1 MSPDLHTL
9 AGAYAVDAL
18 PPDERAAY
26 EEHVQACPDCAQEVR
41 ELRATAARLAAAS
54 ARTPPASLRGRV
66 LAAIAAIRPLPPPAQ
81 PVAAPLRR
89 LMPRLLAAAAA
100 VALLV
105 AGTFGVL
112 ALGADRRADRLAL
125 DNDRL
130 TDVVNRLAL
139 DNDQLTDVLVASDA
153 RGIGGQVA
161 GGGQATVM
169 VSRDRGTVVL
179 LADDLAAVAGDRD
192 YQVWL
197 IGPGGTRAA
206 RSGGLLDPDSTGDAM
221 RLVEAPLADVTAVG
235 LTVEPAGGSKRPTT
249 RPVLLLR
256 LPA

>member
-18 PPDERAAY
+18 PQDERVAY

-54 ARTPPASLRGRV
+54 AQTPPATLRGRV
-66 LAAIAAIRPLPPPAQ
+66 LAAIAAIRPLPPLAQ
-81 PVAAPLRR
+81 PVAAPLPR

-112 ALGADRRADRLAL
+112 AFGADRRADRLAL
-125 DNDRL
+125 ENDRL
-130 TDVVNRLAL
+130 TDV
-139 DNDQLTDVLVASDA
+139 LVAPDA
-153 RGIGGQVA
+153 HGIGGQVA
-161 GGGQATVM
+161 GGGQATVV
-169 VSRDRGTVVL
+169 VSRDRGTVVV
-179 LADDLAAVAGDRD
+179 LADELAAVPGDRD

-197 IGPGGTRAA
+197 IGPGGTRTA
-206 RSGGLLDPDSTGDAM
+206 RSAGVLDMDSTGDAM
-221 RLVEAPLADVTAVG
+221 RLVEAPLADVTSIG
-235 LTVEPAGGSKRPTT
+235 LTIEPAGGSERPTT

>member
-9 AGAYAVDAL
+9 AGAYAVNAL

-54 ARTPPASLRGRV
+54 ARTPPTSLRGRV

-81 PVAAPLRR
+81 PVAAAPLPR

-100 VALLV
+100 VALLL

-125 DNDRL
+125 EKDRLTEVVLDNDRL
-130 TDVVNRLAL
+130 TDV
-139 DNDQLTDVLVASDA
+139 LVARDA

-169 VSRDRGTVVL
+169 VSRDRGTVVV
-179 LADDLAAVAGDRD
+179 LADDLAAVADDRD

-197 IGPGGTRAA
+197 IGSGGTRSA
-206 RSGGLLDPDSTGDAM
+206 RSAGLLDPDTMGDAM

-235 LTVEPAGGSKRPTT
+235 LTVEPAGGSERPTT

>member
-26 EEHVQACPDCAQEVR
+26 EEHVRACPECAQEVH
-41 ELRATAARLAAAS
+41 ELRATAARLAAAC
-54 ARTPPASLRGRV
+54 AQTPPAGLRHRV
-66 LAAIAAIRPLPPPAQ
+66 LAAIASIRPLPPLAQ
-81 PVAAPLRR
+81 PAAAPLPQ
-89 LMPRLLAAAAA
+89 LMPRLLATAAA
-100 VALLV
+100 VALLL

-112 ALGADRRADRLAL
+112 AFQADRRADRLAL

-130 TDVVNRLAL
+130 I
-139 DNDQLTDVLVASDA
+139 DVLVAPDA

-169 VSRDRGTVVL
+169 VSRERGTVVV

-197 IGPGGTRAA
+197 LGPGGTRTA
-206 RSGGLLDPDSTGDAM
+206 RSAGLLDLDATGDAI
-221 RLVEAPLADVTAVG
+221 RLVETPLGNVTSIG

-249 RPVLLLR
+249 PPVMLLH